1 MTEYVDNSPRF
12 SKQELQCKHT
22 GICKM
27 SRLFLDRLEAL
38 REEYGKP
45 IRISSGFRDF
55 THPVEAKKASKSG
68 YHTQGRACD
77 LLVGYDGYRL
87 LELAIKHG
95 FTGLGCNFRGSVES
109 RYLHVDDRDDDP
121 PAVWSY

>member
-1 MTEYVDNSPRF
+1 MSTADHSLRF
-12 SKQELQCKHT
+12 SRDELQCKHT
-22 GICKM
+22 GRCEM
-27 SRLFLDRLEAL
+27 EQSFLDRLEAL

-45 IRISSGFRDF
+45 IYLSSAFRDK
-55 THPVEAKKASKSG
+55 THPAEAKKDKVG
-68 YHTQGRACD
+68 YHGLGRAVD

-95 FTGLGCNFRGSVES
+95 FKGLGCSFRGSVGS
-109 RYLHVDDRDDDP
+109 RYLHVDDRDI

>member
-1 MTEYVDNSPRF
+1 M
-12 SKQELQCKHT
+12 SK
-22 GICKM
+22 
-27 SRLFLDRLEAL
+27 LFLDRLEAL

-45 IRISSGFRDF
+45 IRVSSAFRDKS
-55 THPVEAKKASKSG
+55 HPAEAKKDKVG
-68 YHTQGRACD
+68 YHGLGRAVD

-95 FTGLGCNFRGSVES
+95 FKGLGCQFRGPVES
-109 RYLHVDDRDDDP
+109 RYLHVDDRDI

>member
-27 SRLFLDRLEAL
+27 SKLFLDRLEAL

-45 IRISSGFRDF
+45 IRVSSAFRDKS
-55 THPVEAKKASKSG
+55 HPAEAKKDKVG
-68 YHTQGRACD
+68 YHGLGRAAD

-95 FTGLGCNFRGSVES
+95 FKGLGCSFRGSVES
-109 RYLHVDDRDDDP
+109 RYLHVDDRDI

>member
-1 MTEYVDNSPRF
+1 MSTTDHSPRF
-12 SKQELQCKHT
+12 SRAELQCKHT
-22 GICKM
+22 GRCDM
-27 SRLFLDRLEAL
+27 MQSFLDRLEAL

-45 IRISSGFRDF
+45 IRVSSAFRDAS
-55 THPVEAKKASKSG
+55 HPAEAKKDKVG
-68 YHTQGRACD
+68 YHGLGRAAD

-95 FTGLGCNFRGSVES
+95 FKGLGCSFRGDVSQ
-109 RYLHVDDRDDDP
+109 RFLHVDDRDI